1 MRLRR
6 RSVVALSV
14 VAAVLA
20 VPAVASAS
28 TITSGELGLEP
39 DQATFEGFAD
49 MGITVEATGQAA
61 FGSDGLSIPFK
72 KSGVGPPPHFRGI
85 VDARG
90 GLLFSRADGAE
101 LKLKHPQLKIG
112 TERVKLY
119 FNATGDRFLRLTTIK
134 NFEITGDER
143 GFELTGGEAGLSK
156 PAAKVLSDSF
166 DFPFRRGIPLGTMSI
181 EAKTKPAP

>member
-1 MRLRR
+1 MRFR
-6 RSVVALSV
+6 RSCAGVLSV

-20 VPAVASAS
+20 VPTVASAS
-28 TITSGELGLEP
+28 IITSGELGLKP

-49 MGITVEATGQAA
+49 MGITVEATGKAD
-61 FGSDGLSIPFK
+61 FDSDGLSIPFK

-101 LKLKHPQLKIG
+101 LKFKHPQLKIG
-112 TERVKLY
+112 NEKVKVY
-119 FNATGDRFLRLTTIK
+119 FGATGDRFVRLTTIK
-134 NFEITGDER
+134 NFQITGDER
-143 GFELTGGEAGLSK
+143 GFELTGGEASLSK
-156 PAAKVLSDSF
+156 PAAEVLSDTF